1 MRILVAPLAGLLLT
15 SACSP
20 PDVGA
25 PEPGPATSSEIS
37 DSAGAL
43 GFPAAAV
50 AAYQLGGPYPPLD
63 GTKIMVRAG
72 TRPGFYTSCY
82 VNGAR

>member
-1 MRILVAPLAGLLLT
+1 MHSLMRILLATLAGLLLAT
-15 SACSP
+15 ACSS

-25 PEPGPATSSEIS
+25 PEPGPATSAEIS

-50 AAYQLGGPYPPLD
+50 ADYLLCGPYPP
-63 GTKIMVRAG
+63 
-72 TRPGFYTSCY
+72 P
-82 VNGAR
+82 